1 MIIKNLTRKNAPAQ
15 LISYILRYILEEEK
29 QASGKTKHNLN
40 LGNFVIRH
48 NLKSKNTEGYV
59 REFKINEE
67 HRIYK
72 RSNQPA
78 MHHTILS
85 WSDKDA
91 ALLTKK
97 MLQDMAKQY
106 IKLRG
111 ENNLYLGTAHLDRHH
126 VHLHIACSA
135 TKLNG
140 LANRMSKRDFEK
152 LKKDLDRYQK
162 EKYPE
167 LLHSLPMH
175 GKAREMQTKSEAV
188 VFDRRAT
195 KKIALQELLA
205 VTCHK
210 ARSLDEFIKQVQQS
224 GYELYYRAGKLSGIQ
239 CDGNRKY
246 RLNSLGYDAQK
257 IEELCRKN
265 QAQEKGLEELH
276 NIRNRQK
283 DRTRKSDMQP
293 VRVLQSKARETIE
306 SLFVYKKQEEYERS

>member
-1 MIIKNLTRKNAPAQ
+1 MIIKNLTRKNAPRQ
-15 LISYILRYILEEEK
+15 LIRYILRYILEEEK
-29 QASGKTKHNLN
+29 HAPEKTKHNLN
-40 LGNFVIRH
+40 LDNFVIRH
-48 NLKSKNTEGYV
+48 NLKSKDIEGYV
-59 REFKINEE
+59 REFKINEG
-67 HRIYK
+67 HRIHK
-72 RSNQPA
+72 RSNQPV

-140 LANRMSKRDFEK
+140 LANRMSKRDFEQ

-175 GKAREMQTKSEAV
+175 GKAKELQSKSEPV
-188 VFDRRAT
+188 VFDKRAT
-195 KKIALQELLA
+195 KKIVLQELLA
-205 VTCHK
+205 ATCHK
-210 ARSLDEFIKQVQQS
+210 ARSLDEFIRQVQQTR
-224 GYELYYRAGKLSGIQ
+224 YELYYRGGKLSGIQ
-239 CDGNRKY
+239 CDGDRKY
-246 RLNSLGYDAQK
+246 RLSTLGYDAQK
-257 IEELCRKN
+257 IEELCNKN
-265 QAQEKGLEELH
+265 HTHEKGIEELR
-276 NIRNRQK
+276 NIRDRQK
-283 DRTRKSDMQP
+283 DRSRKLDMQHATRKS
-293 VRVLQSKARETIE
+293 LAFK
-306 SLFVYKKQEEYERS
+306 